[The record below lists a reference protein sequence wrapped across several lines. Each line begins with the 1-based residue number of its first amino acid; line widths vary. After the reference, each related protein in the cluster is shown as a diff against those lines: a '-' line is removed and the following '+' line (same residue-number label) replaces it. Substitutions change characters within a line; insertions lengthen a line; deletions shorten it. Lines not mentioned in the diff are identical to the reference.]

1 MRILILGGDGYLG
14 WPQSLYLSKQG
25 HQIAIFDNLA
35 RRHFDLE
42 HGFDSL
48 LPIHT
53 IQTRVDTW
61 KQLTG
66 QSIELFIGDALD
78 YDDLSAAFQKFQPEA
93 IVDFAEQRSAPYSMI
108 DRKHAVYTQTNNVIG
123 TLNLLYAIKEF
134 APDAHLVKLGTMGEY
149 GTPNIDIEEGFIE
162 IEHKGRKD
170 VLPYPKQPGSFYHLT
185 KVHDSHNIMFCC
197 KIWGLRSTDLNQGV
211 VYGVHTEETRL
222 DPRLAT
228 RYDYDQVYGTAL
240 NRFCAQAAVGYPLS
254 VYGKGQQTRGYINIL
269 DTMRCI
275 ELTLLNPPATG
286 EYRVFN
292 QITEQFSVQELA
304 ERVTVLGQTLGLD
317 PSIEAIPNPRV
328 EAEQHYYHATYTRLR
343 DLGLQ
348 PHLLTDEVLLD
359 LLQTAITQRSRIDR
373 QLIAPTV
380 NWRHTSN
387 VVAQQQAED
396 QASSKADKRPVEIV
410 YSSDHEKEPR
420 TL

>member
-14 WPQSLYLSKQG
+14 WPQSMYLSKQG
-25 HQIAIFDNLA
+25 HQVALFDNLV

-48 LPIHT
+48 LPIYS
-53 IQTRVDTW
+53 IQTRVETW
-61 KQLTG
+61 KKLTG
-66 QSIELFIGDALD
+66 LSIELFIGDVLD
-78 YDDLSAAFQKFQPEA
+78 YGDLSAVFQKFQPEA

-134 APDAHLVKLGTMGEY
+134 SPDAHLVKLGTMGEY

-211 VYGVHTEETRL
+211 VYGVHTDETRL
-222 DPRLAT
+222 DPHLAT

-254 VYGKGQQTRGYINIL
+254 VYGKGQQTRGYINII

-275 ELTLLNPPATG
+275 ELALLNPAAPG

-292 QITEQFSVQELA
+292 QITEQFSIQELA
-304 ERVTVLGQTLGLD
+304 ERVTVLGQRLGLD
-317 PSIEAIPNPRV
+317 PTIEAVPNPRV
-328 EAEQHYYHATYTRLR
+328 EAEQHYYNAVYTQLR
-343 DLGLQ
+343 DLGLRA
-348 PHLLTDEVLLD
+348 HLLTDEVLLD
-359 LLQTAITQRSRIDR
+359 LLQTAITHRDRIDH

-380 NWRHTSN
+380 NWRHTTN
-387 VVAQQQAED
+387 TVTHQQAEP
-396 QASSKADKRPVEIV
+396 QVSERPVEVV
-410 YSSDHEKEPR
+410 YSSDHAR
-420 TL
+420 GQHN